1 MRRYSF
7 TPLLIRVFMPEI
19 VPMFPLDY
27 VPNMVHRNCMTNI
40 PRYAVVFFKSDAG
53 CEPVREW
60 LKSLSHSEKKR
71 IGEDIKTVQ
80 FGWPVGMPVVKLLC
94 MGLWEIRTHLENKIV
109 RILFTVNKDNIILLH
124 GFIKKDQ
131 KIPKDDLDLAKNR
144 MKKFK
149 QNERAKQ

>member
-1 MRRYSF
+1 
-7 TPLLIRVFMPEI
+7 
-19 VPMFPLDY
+19 
-27 VPNMVHRNCMTNI
+27 
-40 PRYAVVFFKSDAG
+40 
-53 CEPVREW
+53 
-60 LKSLSHSEKKR
+60 
-71 IGEDIKTVQ
+71 
-80 FGWPVGMPVVKLLC
+80 

-124 GFIKKDQ
+124 EFIKKDQ

>member
-1 MRRYSF
+1 
-7 TPLLIRVFMPEI
+7 
-19 VPMFPLDY
+19 
-27 VPNMVHRNCMTNI
+27 
-40 PRYAVVFFKSDAG
+40 
-53 CEPVREW
+53 
-60 LKSLSHSEKKR
+60 
-71 IGEDIKTVQ
+71 
-80 FGWPVGMPVVKLLC
+80 MPVVKSLC